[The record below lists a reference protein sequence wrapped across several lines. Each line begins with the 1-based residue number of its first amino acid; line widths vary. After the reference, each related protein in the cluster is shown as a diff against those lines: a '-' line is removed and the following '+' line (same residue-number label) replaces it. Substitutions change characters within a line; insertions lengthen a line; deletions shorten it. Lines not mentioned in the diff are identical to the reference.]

1 MFNSFNTP
9 VNSWEILKGFPNG
22 NNYIYYS
29 QEVAHLDSNLTP
41 SFQARCEPLL
51 LLKETIPINVRM
63 TEDYDETWW
72 RGLFYTE
79 VTFHRSTR
87 WSVARA
93 FPHNTSQN

>member
-9 VNSWEILKGFPNG
+9 VNSWEILKGFPYG
-22 NNYIYYS
+22 NKDYIHYS
-29 QEVAHLDSNLTP
+29 QELAHLDSNLTP

-79 VTFHRSTR
+79 VTFHRSNEIKVT
-87 WSVARA
+87 
-93 FPHNTSQN
+93 FD